1 MRSKNLAAAFLCLC
15 FSAASLFSL
24 GAGDDAKETEQQL
37 RDPVWTLAITA
48 FDTSA
53 LSPSNAAL
61 AQNIM
66 RDLAGYIGKV
76 SYRLRVSEEYAH
88 YEGLARRT
96 DLAAAALALANKR
109 NERDRLIYRGEQD
122 WKYRRDVKAVD
133 AEIKKLEENYLKVQT
148 AEILVET
155 EPKFTLSPQN
165 LEGLFPAPPAA
176 GEEAQYCK
184 NQKLDALI
192 AGTIRE
198 YHDRLYVTHK
208 LYVAYLDS
216 YVFQDSI
223 LFSSEE
229 LTEAIEEF
237 AGGITLAVTGLD
249 PAELRIDTQPD
260 DAQVFLDSAYAGRG
274 EISSPGRPP
283 GTVILEVFADKH
295 ESVTAELDLK
305 SGEITEVQVNLRP
318 VETSALNIT
327 VPATEAAAVYQGSLY
342 MGQAPITLELPA
354 GVLEYV
360 FVETPGG
367 EEAKA
372 IFLSP
377 SPGALPPAIRTGR
390 RNGLFAGLFPSRGDL
405 AGNNLSLVTGV
416 PYDPKG
422 GRVDKV
428 RRGSY
433 WAWGGVWV
441 SAITAWLVNG
451 HYNSVVNAY
460 NNSSNRTR
468 EFYDRALQL
477 RTLNYVG
484 IGLVSAAV
492 LIDIIQMLRYINTA
506 GKDAPVFVD

>member
-1 MRSKNLAAAFLCLC
+1 MRSKTPAAVFLYFC
-15 FSAASLFSL
+15 FSASSLFSL
-24 GAGDDAKETEQQL
+24 GAGDGAKEAEQQI
-37 RDPVWTLAITA
+37 RDPVWTLTITA

-88 YEGLARRT
+88 HEGLARRT
-96 DLAAAALALANKR
+96 DLAAAALALVNKR
-109 NERDRLIYRGEQD
+109 NERDRLIYRGEQK
-122 WKYRRDVKAVD
+122 WKYRRDVKAIE
-133 AEIKKLEENYLKVQT
+133 AEIKKLEEDYRTIQT
-148 AEILVET
+148 AEILIET
-155 EPKFTLSPQN
+155 EPEFTLSTQN

-176 GEEAQYCK
+176 GEEAQFCR

-192 AGTIRE
+192 VGTMSE
-198 YHDRLYVTHK
+198 YHDRIYVTHK

-223 LFSSEE
+223 LFSSEGM
-229 LTEAIEEF
+229 TEAIEEF
-237 AGGITLAVTGLD
+237 AGGITLAITGLD
-249 PAELRIDTQPD
+249 PADLRISTQPEE
-260 DAQVFLDSAYAGRG
+260 AQVFLDYAYAGRG
-274 EISSPGRPP
+274 EISSPGRSP
-283 GTVILEVFADKH
+283 GTVILEVFADNH
-295 ESVTAELDLK
+295 EGVMAELDLK
-305 SGEITEVQVNLRP
+305 GGELAEVQVNLRP

-327 VPATEAAAVYQGSLY
+327 VPGAEEAAVYRGSLY
-342 MGQAPITLELPA
+342 MGQTPITVDLPA

-360 FVETPGG
+360 FVETPGA

-377 SPGALPPAIRTGR
+377 SPDALPPAIRTGR
-390 RNGLFAGLFPSRGDL
+390 KGGLFAGFFPSGASLD
-405 AGNNLSLVTGV
+405 GNNLSLVTGL
-416 PYDPKG
+416 PYDPKE
-422 GRVDKV
+422 GRVDKT

-441 SAITAWLVNG
+441 SAISAWLING

-460 NNSSNRTR
+460 NNNPNRTE
-468 EFYDRALQL
+468 EFYNKAVQL
-477 RTLNYVG
+477 RTIDYVG
-484 IGLVSAAV
+484 VGLVCTAV
-492 LIDIIQMLRYINTA
+492 VLDIIQMIRYINTA